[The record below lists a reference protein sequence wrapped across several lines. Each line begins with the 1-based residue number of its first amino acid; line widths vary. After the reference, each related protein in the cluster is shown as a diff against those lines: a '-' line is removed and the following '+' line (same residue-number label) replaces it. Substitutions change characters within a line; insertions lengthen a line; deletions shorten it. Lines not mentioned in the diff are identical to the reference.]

1 MIKDRTMFL
10 LGGIA
15 PDAGNSKDSS
25 HFFRGS
31 HLDFTR
37 YIDYREFLIKYNSI
51 KESPYIL
58 GYYTHLIADDL
69 WLQGFYVPWLKNR
82 IESDKAVAEAYYN
95 DFSLL
100 NGKLLAYYG
109 YKEEFRKSL
118 IIPPGIPDIEEVPKE
133 NIQKFLPYVLED
145 MNYEVDAI
153 NEKLKVFSLEQIIGY
168 IETSID
174 KGVVYIEHLL
184 N

>member
-1 MIKDRTMFL
+1 M
-10 LGGIA
+10 
-15 PDAGNSKDSS
+15 
-25 HFFRGS
+25 
-31 HLDFTR
+31 
-37 YIDYREFLIKYNSI
+37 
-51 KESPYIL
+51 
-58 GYYTHLIADDL
+58 
-69 WLQGFYVPWLKNR
+69 PWLKNR
-82 IESDKAVAEAYYN
+82 IELDKAVAEAYYN

-133 NIQKFLPYVLED
+133 NIQKILPYVLED

-153 NEKLKVFSLEQIIGY
+153 NEKMKVFSLEQIIGY